1 MGCWNMTI
9 DSFEVLF
16 YTCIFLLPGFIIKS
30 IMDTLVPPV
39 KHNDTKYFF
48 SCLLYSVVNC
58 AVWSWA
64 YLLLNKISE
73 EHPTIYWISLLATT
87 VVGATLLAILI
98 GVVKQKGFIEWL
110 FAKMRVNKNHSVP
123 TAWDYYFSK
132 QEESW
137 IIVTLKNGKTIYGK
151 FSEHSFASS
160 DTEERDLY
168 IEKTYNIKEDMTWV
182 EDDKSKGI
190 LVAKDEIETIEFII

>member
-1 MGCWNMTI
+1 MTI
-9 DSFEVLF
+9 DSFEVVF

-30 IMDTLVPPV
+30 IMDTLVPPI

-73 EHPTIYWISLLATT
+73 EHPTIYWISLLAIT
-87 VVGATLLAILI
+87 VVGATLLAIFI

-110 FAKMRVNKNHSVP
+110 FAKMRVNKIHPVP

-160 DTEERDLY
+160 DAEERDLY

-182 EDDKSKGI
+182 EDDKSNGI
-190 LVAKDEIETIEFII
+190 LVAKDEIETIEFLI

>member
-1 MGCWNMTI
+1 MTI
-9 DSFEVLF
+9 DSFEVVF

-30 IMDTLVPPV
+30 VMDTLVPPT

-48 SCLLYSVVNC
+48 SCLLYSIVDC
-58 AVWSWA
+58 AVWSWV

-73 EHPTIYWISLLATT
+73 EHPIIYWILLLIIT
-87 VVGATLLAILI
+87 VVGATLLAVFI
-98 GVVKQKGFIEWL
+98 GIIKQKGFIELL
-110 FAKMRVNKNHSVP
+110 FSKMRINKIHPVP

-151 FSEHSFASS
+151 F
-160 DTEERDLY
+160 
-168 IEKTYNIKEDMTWV
+168 
-182 EDDKSKGI
+182 
-190 LVAKDEIETIEFII
+190 